1 MTTRTQGLVLAF
13 LGALLLRL
21 AISGEYLRFVTPWMR
36 WPLVATGAALL
47 LLALKPAL
55 GIGERADVPEDGHE
69 GHEGHRVPRS
79 TWLLLLPGLVVFTVS
94 PPALGAYLAER
105 RAADTVPPP
114 SSLAFAP
121 LDDRSPVDLEI
132 EEMLWRALTDDGTTL
147 KDHELRLTGF
157 VSGDGAGDWYVTRL
171 SISCCAADARV
182 VRVQVE
188 GADAPP
194 RNTWVRVTGTWE
206 AGTGTTPTSVAV
218 LRAGSVARI
227 PAPQDTY
234 E

>member
-13 LGALLLRL
+13 LGALLVRL
-21 AISGEYLRFVTPWMR
+21 ALTGEYLRFVTPWMR
-36 WPLVATGAALL
+36 WPLVATGVVLL

-55 GIGERADVPEDGHE
+55 GLGEHADQHADE
-69 GHEGHRVPRS
+69 GAHGAHRIPRS

-121 LDDRSPVDLEI
+121 LEDRSPVDLEI
-132 EEMLWRALTDDGTTL
+132 EEMLWRALTDDGATL
-147 KDHELRLTGF
+147 KDHSLRLTGF
-157 VSGDGAGDWYVTRL
+157 VSGSGDAWYVTRL

-182 VRVQVE
+182 VRVKVD
-188 GADAPP
+188 GAEAPP
-194 RNTWVRVTGTWE
+194 RNTWVRVTGTWQP
-206 AGTGTTPTSVAV
+206 GTGTTPTSAAV
-218 LRAGSVARI
+218 LLAREVTRI
-227 PAPQDTY
+227 PAPKDTY